1 MKIFNTIDEMEQS
14 AAEMTIAE
22 AVIGDSPLSGYLGSS
37 PYGGPNC
44 HHLEDEWADA
54 FKVKHA
60 IVVNSATS
68 GLLAA
73 CMAIDMGP
81 GDEVIVS
88 PYTMSATAA
97 APKLL
102 GARIVWAD
110 IDPETYCLDPIEV
123 SNAITRHTKAVIV
136 TNLFGQPA
144 NLHELKDICDQQGV
158 YLIEDNAQAIFAK
171 EYDKYTG
178 TIGHMG
184 VFSLNVHKHLQV
196 GEGGIVVTNVPVLD
210 QNLREAMNHGEMRG
224 AVRVGLN
231 LRMTE
236 VTAAMA
242 REQLHKG
249 PEIMKRR
256 IEIGNKISAEVLR
269 QMVPIIW
276 PMEREDCVH
285 AYYAWGGYLLK
296 EPRTGYLPKPF
307 KRGYLRPLY
316 ELPAFKGEHPFMPVV
331 ERVESN
337 MVLFEVCAF
346 DPTDEEIVEMVERLG
361 RAF

>member
-1 MKIFNTIDEMEQS
+1 MIKRFNTIDEMEQS
-14 AAEMTIAE
+14 AAEMAIAE

-37 PYGGPNC
+37 PHGGPNC
-44 HHLEDEWADA
+44 HHLEDEWADT
-54 FKVKHA
+54 FKVNHA
-60 IVVNSATS
+60 VAVNSATS

-73 CMAIDMGP
+73 CMAIGIGH

-123 SNAITRHTKAVIV
+123 SNAITRKTKAVIV
-136 TNLFGQPA
+136 TNLFGQTA
-144 NLHELKDICDQQGV
+144 SLHELKDICDQQGV
-158 YLIEDNAQAIFAK
+158 YLIEDNAQAVYAR

-196 GEGGIVVTNVPVLD
+196 GEGGIVVTRSPILD
-210 QNLREAMNHGEMRG
+210 TKLREAINHGEMRN
-224 AVRVGLN
+224 AVNVGLN

-242 REQLHKG
+242 REQLKKG
-249 PEIMKRR
+249 PEIIRR
-256 IEIGNKISAEVLR
+256 RREIGRKISEEVINQGL
-269 QMVPIIW
+269 PIIW

-285 AYYAWGGYLLK
+285 SFYAWGGYLMQ
-296 EPRTGYLPKPF
+296 EPIRKLPEPF
-307 KRGYLRPLY
+307 RRGYLRPLY
-316 ELPAFKGEHPFMPVV
+316 ELPAFKGEHLFMPVV

-337 MVLFEVCAF
+337 MIIFEVCAY
-346 DPTDEEIVEMVERLG
+346 DPTDDEIYHLVDRLG
-361 RAF
+361 DCF